1 MESIWRRLKYYG
13 IGFTLGLIFV
23 IFFFQNRGCSW
34 LPQNRVKNTILDR
47 VLVVSNTEKVQFEK
61 LNLSI
66 KDAYEALN
74 DGELNFSKSKKNE
87 FPKVFVIEKK
97 IKKAKKYFYF
107 ILPNESFISE
117 VKVSSK
123 LLTILPK
130 LTKKGRGQLI
140 HFPKDKNLVYL
151 DETKLISCQLSGFK
165 MLNNSSILKLLK
177 KNGEIDFELS
187 NFKAKPKVEHCLI
200 FHLNNREFRAETI
213 WFKNKLNITRFDSLV
228 GTNCK

>member
-34 LPQNRVKNTILDR
+34 LPENRVKNTILDR
-47 VLVVSNTEKVQFEK
+47 VLVVSDSEQKQFNK
-61 LNLSI
+61 LNLDL

-87 FPKVFVIEKK
+87 FPKVFVIEKT
-97 IKKAKKYFYF
+97 IKKSKKYFYY
-107 ILPNESFISE
+107 ILPDESFISE
-117 VKVSSK
+117 VMVSSK
-123 LLTILPK
+123 LLKSLPK
-130 LTKKGRGQLI
+130 ITKNGNGKLI

-151 DETKLISCQLSGFK
+151 DDTKLMSCQLANYK
-165 MLNNSSILKLLK
+165 NINNASILTELK
-177 KNGEIDFELS
+177 KNGEINFGKS
-187 NFKAKPKVEHCLI
+187 NFKAKPKVEHFLI
-200 FHLNNREFRAETI
+200 FHMNDIEFCAETI

-228 GTNCK
+228 GTNCD